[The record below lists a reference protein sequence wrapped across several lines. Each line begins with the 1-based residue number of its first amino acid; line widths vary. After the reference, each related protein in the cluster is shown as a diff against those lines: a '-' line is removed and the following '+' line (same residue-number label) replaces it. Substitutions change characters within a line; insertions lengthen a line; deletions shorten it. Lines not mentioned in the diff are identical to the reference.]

1 MELYCIELQSIELNC
16 VHLCRSTEDV
26 RCPSLTTSAPHPD
39 TATAKDSVDASDD
52 LAPLNLST
60 RNSDKETF
68 LCDKRLSSSEA
79 EQSEGEDLP
88 LNLSLR
94 PSPQRSPE
102 HHSSR
107 TEPEDCRRSHEL
119 CEESCDQ
126 RQTAALALCQ
136 LATAS
141 SLKSPHNVSPE
152 GEPPKA
158 EEEEEDEETE
168 GGRAAKSKTKANVAG
183 VKRAKCSRAD
193 NNSNKLS
200 KRAKT
205 SGRPLRRRPRC
216 S

>member
-1 MELYCIELQSIELNC
+1 M
-16 VHLCRSTEDV
+16 D
-26 RCPSLTTSAPHPD
+26 
-39 TATAKDSVDASDD
+39 ATDD

-68 LCDKRLSSSEA
+68 PSGKRLSSSEA
-79 EQSEGEDLP
+79 EQSDGEDLP

-94 PSPQRSPE
+94 PSPQCSPE
-102 HHSSR
+102 HHGGR
-107 TEPEDCRRSHEL
+107 TRPEDCRWSHEL
-119 CEESCDQ
+119 CEEPCDQ

-141 SLKSPHNVSPE
+141 SLKSPRGVSPE

-158 EEEEEDEETE
+158 EEEEKED
-168 GGRAAKSKTKANVAG
+168 GGKAAKSKTKANTAG
-183 VKRAKCSRAD
+183 VKRVRGSRAD
-193 NNSNKLS
+193 NSSNKLS

>member
-1 MELYCIELQSIELNC
+1 M
-16 VHLCRSTEDV
+16 
-26 RCPSLTTSAPHPD
+26 D
-39 TATAKDSVDASDD
+39 TSDD

-60 RNSDKETF
+60 KNSDKETF
-68 LCDKRLSSSEA
+68 PSDKRLSSLEA
-79 EQSEGEDLP
+79 EQPDGEDLP

-94 PSPQRSPE
+94 PPPQCSPE

-107 TEPEDCRRSHEL
+107 TRPGDCRRSHGL
-119 CEESCDQ
+119 CEEPCDQ

-141 SLKSPHNVSPE
+141 SLKSPHDVSPK

-158 EEEEEDEETE
+158 EDEEEEDR
-168 GGRAAKSKTKANVAG
+168 GRPAKSKTKANTAG
-183 VKRAKCSRAD
+183 VKRTSGSRTD

>member
-1 MELYCIELQSIELNC
+1 MNG
-16 VHLCRSTEDV
+16 VPLCRSTEDV
-26 RCPSLTTSAPHPD
+26 RCPSLLTSAPRAGSETERD
-39 TATAKDSVDASDD
+39 CTDASDD

-60 RNSDKETF
+60 RNSDKEAF
-68 LCDKRLSSSEA
+68 LRDKRLSSSEA
-79 EQSEGEDLP
+79 EDLP

-94 PSPQRSPE
+94 PPPQRSAE

-107 TEPEDCRRSHEL
+107 TRPADCRRSHEL
-119 CEESCDQ
+119 CEEPCDQ

-141 SLKSPHNVSPE
+141 SLKSPHHVSPE

-158 EEEEEDEETE
+158 AAEEAEEEEEEDEN
-168 GGRAAKSKTKANVAG
+168 GGKAAKSKTKANVAG
-183 VKRAKCSRAD
+183 GKRASASRAD
-193 NNSNKLS
+193 SNPNKLS
-200 KRAKT
+200 KRAKS

>member
-1 MELYCIELQSIELNC
+1 M
-16 VHLCRSTEDV
+16 
-26 RCPSLTTSAPHPD
+26 D
-39 TATAKDSVDASDD
+39 TSDD

-68 LCDKRLSSSEA
+68 PSDKRLSSSEA
-79 EQSEGEDLP
+79 EQPDAEDLP

-94 PSPQRSPE
+94 PPPQCSPE

-107 TEPEDCRRSHEL
+107 TRPGDCRRSHEL
-119 CEESCDQ
+119 CEEPCDQ

-141 SLKSPHNVSPE
+141 SLMSPHFVSPK

-158 EEEEEDEETE
+158 ADEEEVEEEEDR
-168 GGRAAKSKTKANVAG
+168 GKAAKSKTKANMAS
-183 VKRAKCSRAD
+183 VKRASASRTD